1 MNGKGSKENAGQ
13 TVQLTRLTHS
23 SSGGVGTRSVYV
35 AFRKNSILLHVGYR
49 STTDFSQALTD

>member
-35 AFRKNSILLHVGYR
+35 AFRKKIPFFYMLATEVQLISHKR
-49 STTDFSQALTD
+49 